1 MAKVNWA
8 ASGDYL
14 EACSCTFLCP
24 CIATNL
30 MDPPTGGLCKAALL
44 FHIKKGHYGRIRLD
58 DLCCVVVGR
67 IPNALID
74 GNWSVG
80 LIVDDRANEKQREAI
95 TIIMSG
101 KAGGPMARF
110 AHLVGDFL
118 GVEAHPIRFSKKG
131 MKFSFEVPGVLVQE
145 AEGVKGGEDPNKP
158 LYVDNNK
165 HWANK
170 RLGLARPTKSH
181 LKIFGIDWHDES
193 GRNTG
198 VMTTFNWV
206 P

>member
-1 MAKVNWA
+1 MGKLKWA
-8 ASGDYL
+8 IKGDYL
-14 EACSCTFLCP
+14 KACSCTYLCP

-30 MDPPTGGLCKAALL
+30 MDPPTNNLCKAALL
-44 FHIKKGHYGRIRLD
+44 FHVKKGHFGALKLD
-58 DLCCVVVGR
+58 DLCAIVVGQ
-67 IPNALID
+67 IPNELIK

-80 LIVDDRANEKQREAI
+80 LILDERANEKQREAL
-95 TIIMSG
+95 TQIMTG

-110 AHLVGDFL
+110 AHLVGNFL
-118 GVEAHPIRFSKKG
+118 GVEARPIRFERKG
-131 MKFSFEVPGVLVQE
+131 MRFSFAVPGVLEQE
-145 AEGVKGGEDPNKP
+145 AEGVSGGEDPNKP

-181 LKIFGIDWHDES
+181 MRIFGIDWHDES

-198 VMTTFNWV
+198 VFTSFDWT